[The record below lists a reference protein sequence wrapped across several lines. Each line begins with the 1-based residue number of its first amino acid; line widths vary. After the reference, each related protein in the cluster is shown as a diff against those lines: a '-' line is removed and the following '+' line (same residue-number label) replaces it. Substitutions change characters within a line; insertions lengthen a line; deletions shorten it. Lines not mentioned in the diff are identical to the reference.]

1 MTLSEPNQEVRR
13 RIGLSTA
20 IFNRARAGARGA
32 RVSEILGLIIIV
44 GVGVSGPA

>member
-1 MTLSEPNQEVRR
+1 MTFSEPNQAFRR

-20 IFNRARAGARGA
+20 IFHRARASARGGRA
-32 RVSEILGLIIIV
+32 SEILGLILII